1 MRTTL
6 VTGLLLG
13 LTACTV
19 NLPVAPSTPPAPA
32 SPPQAASNDP
42 GAPIDSHRIRGAA
55 AGKDQS
61 LDYFLSI
68 NPDCSSNGY
77 PEIRIVT
84 PPAHGAISSAPGQ
97 GYSNFPKENVRAA
110 CNAKKIP
117 VTYIHYRAQPG
128 FTGTD
133 TATIEVLFPLG
144 RLNTVDY
151 AIRVR

>member
-1 MRTTL
+1 MRTILT
-6 VTGLLLG
+6 TGLLLG

-19 NLPVAPSTPPAPA
+19 NLPVAPSPAAAPAATTPP
-32 SPPQAASNDP
+32 SNDP
-42 GAPIDSHRIRGAA
+42 GAPINSHRIRGAA

-77 PEIRIVT
+77 PTIRIVT
-84 PPAHGAISSAPGQ
+84 PPTHGAISTAPGQ
-97 GYSNFPKENVRAA
+97 GYSNFPEENVRAA

-128 FTGTD
+128 FSGTD

-151 AIRVR
+151 AITVR